1 TGGGLKDNI
10 LRVIPDGLSLY
21 LDYNSWKRPKIYDL
35 IVRTGVEEEEMRKV
49 FNLGIGFVLV
59 IDKRELPLLEDVLRG
74 LKEPHFVI
82 GEVIKG

>member
-1 TGGGLKDNI
+1 
-10 LRVIPDGLSLY
+10 
-21 LDYNSWKRPKIYDL
+21 
-35 IVRTGVEEEEMRKV
+35 MRKV

-59 IDKRELPLLEDVLRG
+59 IDKKELSLLEDVLKG